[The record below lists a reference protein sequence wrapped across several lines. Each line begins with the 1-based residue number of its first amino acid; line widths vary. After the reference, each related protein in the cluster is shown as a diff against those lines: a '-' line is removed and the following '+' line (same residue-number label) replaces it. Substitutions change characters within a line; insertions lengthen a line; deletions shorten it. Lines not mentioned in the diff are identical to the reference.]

1 MIDSHCHLNLPP
13 LNVDLDEVI
22 SSAKQNGITRI
33 LLPGITVSSWAVQK
47 DISQRYCDQL
57 PIDLALG
64 LHPYF
69 LAKTRLSQLNSSN
82 DEIHQLEQA
91 IDDPTYAVKAVGET
105 GLDAVI
111 DVPLEIQKDV
121 LDKHLAIASNAK
133 LPVILHHRKSHHLL
147 FEALKKRRFKYGGVV
162 HGFSGSIDV
171 AKRYI
176 NMGFSLGIGG
186 TITYQR
192 ARKTRDT
199 VAHLLKHQLD
209 SVLLETDA
217 PDMPMWGRQGQCNKP
232 EYLVDVVNVLCRLG
246 DCSAQHIISA
256 TTNNY
261 TRLFL
266 G

>member
-13 LNVDLDEVI
+13 LNSELDEVI
-22 SSAKQNGITRI
+22 SSAKQKGVTRI
-33 LLPGITVSSWAVQK
+33 LLPGVTVSSWSVQK
-47 DISQRYCDQL
+47 EISQRYRNEL

-69 LAKTRLSQLNSSN
+69 LAKTCLPQLESIHNQC
-82 DEIHQLEQA
+82 HQLEQA
-91 IDDPTYAVKAVGET
+91 IDDPSYAVKAVGET
-105 GLDAVI
+105 GLDAVV
-111 DVPLEIQKDV
+111 DVPLEVQKDV
-121 LDKHLAIASNAK
+121 LDRHLAIASNSK

-147 FEALKKRRFKYGGVV
+147 FEALRKRRCQFGGVV
-162 HGFSGSIDV
+162 HAFSGSIDV

-176 NMGFSLGIGG
+176 DMGFSLGIGG

-199 VAHLLKHQLD
+199 VRYLLTHELD

-217 PDMPMWGRQGQCNKP
+217 PDMPMCGRQGQCNKP

-246 DCSAQHIISA
+246 DYSAQHIISA

>member
-1 MIDSHCHLNLPP
+1 M
-13 LNVDLDEVI
+13 
-22 SSAKQNGITRI
+22 
-33 LLPGITVSSWAVQK
+33 
-47 DISQRYCDQL
+47 
-57 PIDLALG
+57 
-64 LHPYF
+64 
-69 LAKTRLSQLNSSN
+69 
-82 DEIHQLEQA
+82 
-91 IDDPTYAVKAVGET
+91 
-105 GLDAVI
+105 
-111 DVPLEIQKDV
+111 
-121 LDKHLAIASNAK
+121 
-133 LPVILHHRKSHHLL
+133 ILHHRKSHHLL
-147 FEALKKRRFKYGGVV
+147 FEALKKRRFQYGGVV

-176 NMGFSLGIGG
+176 DMGFSLGVGG

-192 ARKTRDT
+192 ARKRRDT

-232 EYLVDVVNVLCRLG
+232 EYLVDVVNVLCGLG
-246 DCSAQHIISA
+246 DCSAEHIISA